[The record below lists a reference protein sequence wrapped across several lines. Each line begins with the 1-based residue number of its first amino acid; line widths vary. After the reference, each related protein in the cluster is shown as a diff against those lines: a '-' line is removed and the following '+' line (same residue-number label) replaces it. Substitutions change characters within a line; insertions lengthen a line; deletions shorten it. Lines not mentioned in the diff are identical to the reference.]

1 MLLQWFKGIR
11 GLMKIS
17 VVSEIFLSTELIQE
31 GVIETNETNEPLLW
45 IGKYFNILW
54 QFSKWKE
61 SADSWPILLLF
72 WVLELRFWKYNQSY
86 AEWWKGLVL
95 LSK

>member
-1 MLLQWFKGIR
+1 
-11 GLMKIS
+11 MKIS

-31 GVIETNETNEPLLW
+31 GVIETNETSEPLLW